1 MHVLPVKR
9 ARLER
14 KTTRKKVCAER
25 LLENGNMKAFDTVD
39 HWVLLSKLK
48 KYGVSGTAFEW
59 FQSYL
64 FSRKQCCF
72 VNGFLSENRP

>member
-25 LLENGNMKAFDTVD
+25 LLANSNNNANKDLLRKLKAF
-39 HWVLLSKLK
+39 VLYQIIMQFINNKLDMIQWNNIK
-48 KYGVSGTAFEW
+48 ES
-59 FQSYL
+59 
-64 FSRKQCCF
+64 
-72 VNGFLSENRP
+72 VNEYIITH